1 MGQQADHHYLMQD
14 DCINV
19 GQTNLM
25 TLNDQ
30 EFSRRLAICQYCLL
44 IIRQHQ
50 RKRKQTALIERL
62 TKLSWLPVYI
72 VGLLLTNAYLSPS
85 RSCIPSLSIKHTLV
99 SLFIPAI
106 GLWVTNEY
114 WSDRNNRF
122 LTTWAETLR
131 ALQRKVLSDIEANA
145 DVDLCDE
152 TIHREKRRVLRI
164 INQAILANAD
174 QLTTKRGRLGYWLV
188 NKWISCF
195 G

>member
-1 MGQQADHHYLMQD
+1 
-14 DCINV
+14 
-19 GQTNLM
+19 M
-25 TLNDQ
+25 TRNDQ
-30 EFSRRLAICQYCLL
+30 EFSRRLASCQHCLL

-85 RSCIPSLSIKHTLV
+85 RSGVPSLTMKHTLA
-99 SLFIPAI
+99 SLFILAL

-114 WSDRNNRF
+114 WSDRNNRV

-131 ALQRKVLSDIEANA
+131 ALQRKVLTDIEANA

-152 TIHREKRRVLRI
+152 TIHKEKRRVLRV
-164 INQAILANAD
+164 INQAMLANAD
-174 QLTTKRGRLGYWLV
+174 QLTTKRGRMGYWLV
-188 NKWISCF
+188 TKWISCF

>member
-1 MGQQADHHYLMQD
+1 MGQQADRHYLMQD

-30 EFSRRLAICQYCLL
+30 EFSRRLAICQHCLL

-62 TKLSWLPVYI
+62 TKLSWLPGFI
-72 VGLLLTNAYLSPS
+72 VGVLLTNAYLSLPCSWFPS
-85 RSCIPSLSIKHTLV
+85 FSLKPTLAG
-99 SLFIPAI
+99 LFIPAI

-122 LTTWAETLR
+122 LTTWAETLG

-164 INQAILANAD
+164 INQAILANTD
-174 QLTTKRGRLGYWLV
+174 QLTTKQGRLGYCLV
-188 NKWISCF
+188 NKWITCF